1 MIIDSILN
9 GIKKVLIWI
18 IELLPEMDL
27 TAPADSFSFLIEFK
41 RVLNYMVGN
50 LTANFFIGAILVLI
64 ISIPTISLFKLIIK
78 LIRG

>member
-1 MIIDSILN
+1 MIIDFLIN
-9 GIKKVLIWI
+9 GIKKIILWL

-27 TAPADSFSFLIEFK
+27 TAPADSFSFLIDFK

-64 ISIPTISLFKLIIK
+64 VSIPTISLFKLIIK
-78 LIRG
+78 VIRG